1 MEIIEKINQGIP
13 FLAADGLD
21 ATGRV
26 AHGFSTRV
34 GGVSEGMW
42 AGLNLSANRGDDP
55 DHVRENCRRFFAA
68 IGTEGDKLAK
78 TNQVH
83 GNGVRIITTADAQ
96 TDICEKV
103 DYEADALITA
113 VPGITLMISIADC
126 VPILLYDPVRRVIA
140 AAHAG
145 WRGTAEGVVTR
156 TVELMEDI
164 YGCRPGDILAAI
176 GPSIGPEHFET
187 HEDVP
192 NAMMSSLATP
202 ALQHIQIKDNGKFS
216 VDLKGLNKLRL
227 EQAGLD
233 PDHIA
238 VSSECTACNDEKYWS
253 HRKLGNDRGSMAAAI
268 QLL

>member
-21 ATGRV
+21 ATGSV

-68 IGTEGDKLAK
+68 IGAEGGKLAK

-113 VPGITLMISIADC
+113 VPGFFFCKSADYFTAMGLMIGFMGGTLLDDRC
-126 VPILLYDPVRRVIA
+126 VHFENTRKPLLYRVMRHRNYWARRNCI
-140 AAHAG
+140 
-145 WRGTAEGVVTR
+145 
-156 TVELMEDI
+156 
-164 YGCRPGDILAAI
+164 ILARWYRTRRGLRI
-176 GPSIGPEHFET
+176 KSWKTSEIFYLT
-187 HEDVP
+187 
-192 NAMMSSLATP
+192 
-202 ALQHIQIKDNGKFS
+202 ALQ
-216 VDLKGLNKLRL
+216 V
-227 EQAGLD
+227 AW
-233 PDHIA
+233 
-238 VSSECTACNDEKYWS
+238 TA
-253 HRKLGNDRGSMAAAI
+253 
-268 QLL
+268 